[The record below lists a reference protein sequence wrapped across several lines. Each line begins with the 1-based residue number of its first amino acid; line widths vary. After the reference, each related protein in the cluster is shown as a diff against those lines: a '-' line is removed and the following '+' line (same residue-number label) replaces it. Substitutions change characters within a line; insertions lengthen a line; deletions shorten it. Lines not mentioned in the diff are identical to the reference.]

1 MFFSR
6 TPATTPAP
14 PASANSNGNSSGLVS
29 VDDSDGSFSWAYF
42 GLEVA
47 KFGVSIAVTYYLTTQ
62 AMHLLKGALD
72 STNPNAPN
80 AAMALQLKKTLAKR
94 LQRPE
99 VETMEFNA
107 YELRLLNDVVGS
119 DEITVSFED
128 IGGLDVQI
136 EEVKD
141 NIVLP
146 IQLFHHA
153 RHLSQHQHLAT
164 CPTGMLLYGR
174 PGTGKSLMAK
184 AIAKESG
191 ATFVNIKASSLTDK
205 WFGESDHLVSG
216 LFSLA
221 RKLAPT

>member
-1 MFFSR
+1 MFSWSR
-6 TPATTPAP
+6 SGSGSTVTPASTSSSSS
-14 PASANSNGNSSGLVS
+14 SANSVS
-29 VDDSDGSFSWAYF
+29 DNDDFSWAF
-42 GLEVA
+42 FALEIA
-47 KFGVSIAVTYYLTTQ
+47 KFGITIGVSYYLTTQ
-62 AMHLLKGALD
+62 AMTLLKNALD

-80 AAMALQLKKTLAKR
+80 PAAALQAKKTLAKR
-94 LQRPE
+94 LKRPE
-99 VETMEFNA
+99 VETMDFDA
-107 YELRLLNDVVGS
+107 YELRLLADVVGS
-119 DEITVSFED
+119 DEITVSFDD

-153 RHLSQHQHLAT
+153 RHLSAHSQMAS

-174 PGTGKSLMAK
+174 PGTGKSLLAK

-221 RKLAPT
+221 RKLAPR